1 LPVKLILRGFGR
13 SAVRRDI
20 RWHQPLGFM
29 WRSAMSKLLSLT
41 LALALGAVHAVAQ
54 AGVAPSHDTSQ
65 LGQSGAKIAPPK
77 KAEEEQKKPAEPSQS
92 NEEKR

>member
-1 LPVKLILRGFGR
+1 MNR
-13 SAVRRDI
+13 
-20 RWHQPLGFM
+20 
-29 WRSAMSKLLSLT
+29 LLSLT
-41 LALALGAVHAVAQ
+41 LALSFGAVVSAAQ
-54 AGVAPSHDTSQ
+54 AGVAPSHDSSQ